1 MSTAIGL
8 GDLAEDEIIQTPIP
22 TDIEL
27 ENINLNLVD
36 DRPPVNITSP
46 GAIPINLSI
55 GKMKIT
61 RDASGIVHI
70 QPETFENKSSSQQP
84 SQQKTERDR
93 ELISMQLIMQQLKM
107 DNDNLKKQ
115 LISFEKSNESHR

>member
-70 QPETFENKSSSQQP
+70 QPETFENKSNNQQP

>member
-61 RDASGIVHI
+61 RDAAGIVHI
-70 QPETFENKSSSQQP
+70 QPETFENKSNNQQP